1 MKLMCGLSLKKYQI
15 CTSHATENRT
25 HDILHFSTVVI
36 FRNLTWQSLVFF
48 S

>member
-1 MKLMCGLSLKKYQI
+1 MCGISLKKYQI
-15 CTSHATENRT
+15 YTSHATENRT
-25 HDILHFSTVVI
+25 HYILHFSVVI